1 MTTIKRLC
9 LMVSLVLT
17 TLPAAALTLSQEQV
31 PEAKRSSLQQYLSPR
46 EAFDW
51 KTKPSEPTFL
61 IDVRTPP
68 ELHFVGF
75 APIMDVNIPYI
86 TYDYGEWDVKVSDYK
101 RVPNSAFAQKIDA
114 FLASQ
119 GQAGNKKVRLI
130 FLCRSGDRSARAATL
145 LAQAGYT
152 NIWSILDGFEGDKA
166 KEGDAK
172 GKRVVNGWK
181 NDGLPW
187 SYDLTQEKAALL
199 D

>member
-9 LMVSLVLT
+9 LTVCLMLISV
-17 TLPAAALTLSQEQV
+17 PATALTLTQDQV
-31 PEAKRSSLQQYLSPR
+31 PEAKRSSLQQYLSPQ

-61 IDVRTPP
+61 IDIRTPP
-68 ELHFVGF
+68 ELHLVGF
-75 APIMDVNIPYI
+75 APIMDTNIPYI
-86 TYDYGEWDVKVSDYK
+86 TYDYGEWDDKVTDYK
-101 RVPNSAFAQKIDA
+101 RVPNSAFAQKIEA
-114 FLASQ
+114 FLTSQ
-119 GQAGNKKVRLI
+119 GQSGNKRVRLI

-152 NIWSILDGFEGDKA
+152 NIWSVLDGFEGDKA

-181 NDGLPW
+181 NAGLPW
-187 SYDLTQEKAALL
+187 GYDLTKDKATLL

>member
-9 LMVSLVLT
+9 LAACLT
-17 TLPAAALTLSQEQV
+17 LAALPAAALTLPQDQV
-31 PEAKRSSLQQYLSPR
+31 PEAKRSSLQQYLSPQ

-51 KTKPSEPTFL
+51 KAKPSEPTFL
-61 IDVRTPP
+61 IDIRTPP

-75 APIMDVNIPYI
+75 APIMDANIPYM
-86 TYDYGEWDVKVSDYK
+86 TYDYGEWDEKVKDYK
-101 RVPNSAFAQKIDA
+101 RVLSSAFAQKIEA

-119 GQAGNKKVRLI
+119 GQQGNKKVRLI

-166 KEGDAK
+166 KDGDAK

-181 NDGLPW
+181 NAGLPW
-187 SYDLTQEKAALL
+187 SYDLTKEKAALL